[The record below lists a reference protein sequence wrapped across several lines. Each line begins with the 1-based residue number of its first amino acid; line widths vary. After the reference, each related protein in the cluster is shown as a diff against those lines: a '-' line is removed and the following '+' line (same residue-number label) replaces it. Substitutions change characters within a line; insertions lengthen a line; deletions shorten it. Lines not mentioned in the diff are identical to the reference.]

1 MLCIGDISMPGYMIL
16 AQQKKELTFEEYLSS
31 TNVDIPIETLIIC
44 MLLTILLS
52 YILSV
57 VYTKYGTSLS
67 NHRAFASNFIMLAMT
82 TMLIITLV
90 KSSLALS
97 LGLVGALSIV
107 RFRAAI
113 KEPEE
118 LSYLFLCIG
127 IGLGMGAAQIL
138 VTLIAFTFI
147 ICVLIVKGKKHH
159 NNDHQNMMLTITSL
173 RANDIDLQKVIDIL
187 KLNCKYADLRRLDH
201 SDEIFEALFIVEL
214 PDTKSLQKTREE
226 LLSFDE
232 KLKVTFLDNKGCL

>member
-1 MLCIGDISMPGYMIL
+1 MFYFIL
-16 AQQKKELTFEEYLSS
+16 AQQKKELTWEQYLTT
-31 TNVDIPIETLIIC
+31 TNVDIPIVVLAVC

-57 VYTKYGTSLS
+57 VYARYGTSLS
-67 NHRAFASNFIMLAMT
+67 NRKAFANNFVMLAMT

-127 IGLGMGAAQIL
+127 IGLGMGAVQITAT
-138 VTLIAFTFI
+138 VIAFAFI
-147 ICVLIVKGKKHH
+147 IAVLIFKGIKYQK
-159 NNDHQNMMLTITSL
+159 NDHQNMLLTVTSGKA
-173 RANDIDLQKVIDIL
+173 RDIDLQKIINVL
-187 KLNCKYADLRRLDH
+187 KQHCKAADLRRLDH
-201 SDEIFEALFIVEL
+201 GNEIFEALFVIEL
-214 PDTKSLQKTREE
+214 ADTESLKKTRNA
-226 LLSFDE
+226 LLSFDDN
-232 KLKVTFLDNKGCL
+232 LAITFLDNNGSL